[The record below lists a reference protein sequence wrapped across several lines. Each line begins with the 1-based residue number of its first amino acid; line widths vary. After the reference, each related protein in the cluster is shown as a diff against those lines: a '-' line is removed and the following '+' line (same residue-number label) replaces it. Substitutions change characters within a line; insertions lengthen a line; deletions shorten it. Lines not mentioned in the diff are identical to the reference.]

1 MEPEGQPLT
10 PGTSYGP
17 PPFNSA
23 QSPAKPAFPDCTLEP
38 SCSPRLRDGLMSAKC
53 SWGHAGDEE
62 GSEQTEGPQPAADLR
77 RSAQRTFKSSAFPSS
92 LSWDSDSE
100 KETLDE
106 EELQNFSNPHGLAAH
121 SPGSPSSG
129 LRIDCEDDQEPEK
142 LQHFHTKTDTFT
154 PVEGHNESTKTEKP
168 NTSQIGQTKSD
179 SKVWNVSEGAE
190 PCLSKVKPKEGC
202 QMEKEEEADS
212 SEGEKRPKGKE
223 TEEPERDVYTFPG
236 DSDPESPP
244 PAPWAHCTFIQRCRK
259 KRVLLRP
266 FSGLGTLKRTLPET
280 AKLAG
285 LNPQKSK
292 STETAQLDRGG
303 GVYDF
308 EEVNFGEGAVEPIK
322 FRGRGGKRAKEEED
336 SEVEPSKD
344 IFTCVECSI
353 YFKKQVHL
361 QEHMIE
367 HCQSGGRRSAKDG
380 RFPCIEC
387 GWNLPSRLAL
397 ADHRRK
403 HQESR
408 LKILEEIEKLNE
420 NGKTK
425 EIQTPDSK
433 VGKHITADSV
443 GTQNAGPVSIT
454 GKVKDPEIVKSP
466 TLSPVPVSAPDSDP
480 AVLDLDTTP
489 PNSIRTPPQARMISA
504 YRRRFVCTKC
514 NFSTRTSQALA
525 NHSKTHNR
533 KKPAPQTDSLSPG
546 SPSSSASTSLSCGHC
561 AFLTS
566 STTILR
572 EHQTLVHPG
581 QVSVTGAQDNETG
594 HRLRSNVG
602 ARFSKPSLD
611 SEHLAE
617 CGSLPDAPHNK
628 SQQGIT
634 ASEDSTTP
642 DGGAARPASQ
652 VVFRCVGNRR
662 FSRRGKPWSDLA
674 KFDAGLDDDKLPG
687 SEEEEQDQDQ
697 SSELKTV
704 LSQRE
709 ANSPVGVKLHT
720 RARSNTDDCPAQ
732 QSAALSL
739 PSKKSIKEEDKQE
752 AEKDG
757 KVFFL
762 RRSARVTAAPAGID
776 SDDDDDD
783 IDEERVRRF
792 LSEGILDEDKDEI
805 DEDTEALKSVER
817 KCPYCPD
824 RFHNG
829 IGLANHV
836 RGHLNRVGV
845 SYNVRHFIS
854 PEEVNAIEKKFSYQ
868 KKKKKVANFDP
879 DTFSVMHCE
888 FCSAGFDTRAGL
900 SSHARAHLRDFGITN
915 WDVTIS
921 PIHILRELFSS
932 RPDLV
937 IPTAPPR
944 SLGSP
949 EEEDEDEDDEE
960 EEEKVVKEEG
970 EGIIEVKL
978 EGETSERMLSA
989 AVSDALPPASPQRW
1003 KKKDRVEECEGD
1015 DKEAA
1020 EEEDEEELQLPA
1032 LDGLSSSPGK
1042 PALSGV
1048 SADSL
1053 SPGEDADTKD
1063 HNLKCEVCD
1072 AQFET
1077 RRGLS
1082 SHARSHLRQ
1091 LGITVSESSGAPI
1104 DLLYQIAKERSVDR
1118 KVGSPLLEPLTA
1130 NNSSPSAPPKDD
1142 ELEDMELDEKPIPLS
1157 ILAKAMKAA
1166 PALSSSTP
1174 AHSPGAS
1181 PAPALSGSPSSVVK
1195 KAPISSLLPVSSPLR
1210 SPEHKAGGMKS
1221 LTCNLSAPATITT
1234 AKPLWAP
1241 QENDAPLNLTLEVD
1255 PNKDIVCQL
1264 CGAWFE
1270 TRKGLSSHARAH
1282 LRHFGVEY
1290 SESKGSPIDLLNQLI
1305 DTDDFKHKASALQL
1319 DGHTEPL
1326 GLTVPL
1332 SSPKQSLLML
1342 SSSSPSLLYKVTT
1355 TGGGSTSKA
1364 TSASSSSLLGLPAK
1378 RLKSSSMQVFRLS
1391 SGELMA
1397 LPHNEPPKEI
1407 GCEFC
1412 GEYFENRKGLSSHA
1426 RSHLRQMGITEWS
1439 VNGSPIDTLR
1449 EIITRRGLPCALPLK
1464 PLKTP
1469 PPSSP
1474 GPPRSP
1480 LSTSSSPSATLLGRL
1495 PFAFARPSSPP
1506 QSAASKSSS
1515 APPTSS
1521 SGLILKLKPEPVQVE
1536 VTTPGAV
1543 GRPGGFSAECLNSS
1557 WSSSDNVF
1565 PLNLAMAHE
1574 VEPTRDIRCEFCGEY
1589 FENRKGLSSHARS
1602 HLRQMGITEWSVNGS
1617 PIDTLREVMHK
1628 RGVGG
1633 SSRSDQAVKKESSHG
1648 ANSLS
1653 WENLGGASSSDGLGV
1668 LGYQSSKFRK
1678 SPLSLLQSGSRL
1690 NKQGLGSS
1698 ATPPAGKF
1706 FRMSSLGKRPLS
1718 EEARSVETAHS
1729 SPHQL
1734 KTFSPLPHDFSFK
1747 RKPSP
1752 DKHGHQDPSCE
1763 LCGFYF
1769 ENRKALA
1776 SHARAHLRQ
1785 FGVTEW
1791 CVNGSP
1797 IETLSAW
1804 MRSRPQKVLEM
1815 HRSYMQGNR
1824 SALKKQKA
1832 SSSTS
1837 SSSSQWSSSL
1847 AVSLVRPLSHD
1858 ASQGSSRTA
1867 EGEAGSNLQASS
1879 VRAGRSSPSLSRL
1892 GGLPLQAQVARSE
1905 LNVRL
1910 PRGFE
1915 RRPLKHPS
1923 CPDGAERDSG
1933 PPKTPRTGT
1942 VPALVPKPPSY
1953 PLVKLVGKFYT
1964 LKCRFCEVEFH
1975 GPLSVQE
1982 DWIRHLQQHILKM
1995 NYNKPTAS
2003 KAAVAK
2009 PPALADAPA
2018 PALADAPAPALADA
2032 PASDLAD
2039 APAMAAAPAP
2049 APAPVPVQAPAPAS
2063 TSTSRTTS
2071 TPTCVTA
2078 PNSCSPTPTAE
2089 CTPAITATEI
2099 VQVSEEQPS
2108 LTTTPISLPTQTA

>member
-1 MEPEGQPLT
+1 MEPQGRPLT

-17 PPFNSA
+17 PAFSSA
-23 QSPAKPAFPDCTLEP
+23 QTLLSCTSQSSTSP
-38 SCSPRLRDGLMSAKC
+38 SVSDGPMSARC
-53 SWGHAGDEE
+53 SWAHAADETH
-62 GSEQTEGPQPAADLR
+62 TEGPDLDR
-77 RSAQRTFKSSAFPSS
+77 GAQRRFRSSAFPSS

-100 KETLDE
+100 KEALDE
-106 EELQNFSNPHGLAAH
+106 EELQHFSNPHGLAAH

-129 LRIDCEDDQEPEK
+129 IRLDSEEDPEK
-142 LQHFHTKTDTFT
+142 LHLQSHTD
-154 PVEGHNESTKTEKP
+154 PPLEPSTEDG
-168 NTSQIGQTKSD
+168 NTCQRGPTQVAD
-179 SKVWNVSEGAE
+179 SKVWSVSEGAE
-190 PCLSKVKPKEGC
+190 LLPSNVKPKESC
-202 QMEKEEEADS
+202 QMEGAVDHSEE
-212 SEGEKRPKGKE
+212 EKRPKGKE
-223 TEEPERDVYTFPG
+223 SRAPERDVYTFPG

-244 PAPWAHCTFIQRCRK
+244 PAPWAQCTFIQRCKK

-266 FSGLGTLKRTLPET
+266 FSGLGTTKRALPET
-280 AKLAG
+280 GKRARVS
-285 LNPQKSK
+285 PEISK
-292 STETAQLDRGG
+292 TAEMAQLSRGG

-308 EEVNFGEGAVEPIK
+308 EEVSFGEEEPIK
-322 FRGRGGKRAKEEED
+322 FRHTEEET
-336 SEVEPSKD
+336 EPDKE

-361 QEHMIE
+361 QEHMVE
-367 HCQSGGRRSAKDG
+367 HCQSAAAGRKRSGKSG
-380 RFPCIEC
+380 RFRCIEC

-397 ADHRRK
+397 ADHHKK

-420 NGKTK
+420 NKNPSQKLDCTG
-425 EIQTPDSK
+425 PDRDASP
-433 VGKHITADSV
+433 GS
-443 GTQNAGPVSIT
+443 NP
-454 GKVKDPEIVKSP
+454 GKVSEPEIVTSP
-466 TLSPVPVSAPDSDP
+466 PLSPAPVSTPEAES
-480 AVLDLDTTP
+480 DTTP
-489 PNSIRTPPQARMISA
+489 PSSGRPPAQARAGST
-504 YRRRFVCTKC
+504 YRRRFVCNKC
-514 NFSTRTSQALA
+514 NFSARTPQALA
-525 NHSKTHNR
+525 NHSQTHN
-533 KKPAPQTDSLSPG
+533 KKKTSLQVDFPPRG
-546 SPSSSASTSLSCGHC
+546 SPSRSPSTSLSCGHC

-566 STTILR
+566 SQTVLR
-572 EHQTLVHPG
+572 EHQKLVHPAE
-581 QVSVTGAQDNETG
+581 VSVCGAQVDEPG
-594 HRLRSNVG
+594 PHSRSNVG
-602 ARFSKPSLD
+602 TPISKPILD
-611 SEHLAE
+611 PDDLSES
-617 CGSLPDAPHNK
+617 GSLPDAAPGQ
-628 SQQGIT
+628 SQQQVT
-634 ASEDSTTP
+634 ASGESTTP
-642 DGGAARPASQ
+642 DHTAAQPADQ
-652 VVFRCVGNRR
+652 RAFNRR
-662 FSRRGKPWSDLA
+662 FSRRGKTWMEPDR
-674 KFDAGLDDDKLPG
+674 FHPRLDDDKLPG
-687 SEEEEQDQDQ
+687 SEEEEEEQDEDP
-697 SSELKTV
+697 STELAAE
-704 LSQRE
+704 LSKE
-709 ANSPVGVKLHT
+709 DTNSPGGVRPHT
-720 RARSNTDDCPAQ
+720 RARSNTDESSAQ
-732 QSAALSL
+732 TATLSL
-739 PSKKSIKEEDKQE
+739 PSKKKDEHKREVQ
-752 AEKDG
+752 KDG

-762 RRSARVTAAPAGID
+762 RRRTRVTAASAESD
-776 SDDDDDD
+776 SEEDDVDKERVRRVLSQGALDDDKDD
-783 IDEERVRRF
+783 IDE
-792 LSEGILDEDKDEI
+792 DA
-805 DEDTEALKSVER
+805 EALKSVER

-868 KKKKKVANFDP
+868 KKKKKGESEEVQFSCVDQECLLDQSQPIVAASADMLPRVTDFANFDP

-944 SLGSP
+944 SSGSP
-949 EEEDEDEDDEE
+949 LEDEEEEDDEEDNEDEDDDED
-960 EEEKVVKEEG
+960 EG
-970 EGIIEVKL
+970 EGMIEVKL
-978 EGETSERMLSA
+978 EGETSERTLCA
-989 AVSDALPPASPQRW
+989 DVSDALPSASPPRW
-1003 KKKDRVEECEGD
+1003 RE
-1015 DKEAA
+1015 
-1020 EEEDEEELQLPA
+1020 EEEDGGDEGDEEEAAGEEDEDELQLHP
-1032 LDGLSSSPGK
+1032 LDDLSSSPGGK
-1042 PALSGV
+1042 TGLCSEDTDG
-1048 SADSL
+1048 L
-1053 SPGEDADTKD
+1053 SPRDEADAKV
-1063 HNLKCEVCD
+1063 HSLKCEVCG

-1091 LGITVSESSGAPI
+1091 LGIRVSESSGAPI
-1104 DLLYQIAKERSVDR
+1104 DLLYQIAKERSID
-1118 KVGSPLLEPLTA
+1118 GQISSSLLEPLLA
-1130 NNSSPSAPPKDD
+1130 KNSSLAAPQMDE
-1142 ELEDMELDEKPIPLS
+1142 ELEDMDLDEKPITFS
-1157 ILAKAMKAA
+1157 ILAKAAKAV
-1166 PALSSSTP
+1166 PPSSSSTP
-1174 AHSPGAS
+1174 SPGAS
-1181 PAPALSGSPSSVVK
+1181 PAPPHPASPSSVVR

-1210 SPEHKAGGMKS
+1210 SSEHRPGGMKS
-1221 LTCNLSAPATITT
+1221 LTSNLAAPAAMATT
-1234 AKPLWAP
+1234 KPLWAP
-1241 QENDAPLNLTLEVD
+1241 QDSDAPLNLALDVD

-1305 DTDDFKHKASALQL
+1305 DTDDFKHKASSLQL
-1319 DGHTEPL
+1319 DGHTEPRGL
-1326 GLTVPL
+1326 GTNTP
-1332 SSPKQSLLML
+1332 SPKQSLLSL
-1342 SSSSPSLLYKVTT
+1342 SSSSTPSLLYKVTT
-1355 TGGGSTSKA
+1355 SGGGSTSKA
-1364 TSASSSSLLGLPAK
+1364 TSSSGTSLLGPPAK

-1449 EIITRRGLPCALPLK
+1449 DIITRRGLPCALPLK

-1474 GPPRSP
+1474 GPPHSP
-1480 LSTSSSPSATLLGRL
+1480 LSTSSSPPAPLLNRL

-1506 QSAASKSSS
+1506 QPASSKSSS
-1515 APPTSS
+1515 AASG
-1521 SGLILKLKPEPVQVE
+1521 SGLILKLKPEPVQLE
-1536 VTTPGAV
+1536 VTTQGAL
-1543 GRPGGFSAECLNSS
+1543 GRSGGFSGEALNCS

-1617 PIDTLREVMHK
+1617 PIDTLREVMRK
-1628 RGVGG
+1628 RGLGP
-1633 SSRSDQAVKKESSHG
+1633 SSLSDRGVKKES
-1648 ANSLS
+1648 NQ
-1653 WENLGGASSSDGLGV
+1653 GASSPPWESTTGAGTSERLRV
-1668 LGYQSSKFRK
+1668 SGYQASKFRK
-1678 SPLSLLQSGSRL
+1678 SPLSLLQSGTRL
-1690 NKQGLGSS
+1690 HKQGLGSGGPSS
-1698 ATPPAGKF
+1698 APPARKI
-1706 FRMSSLGKRPLS
+1706 FRMSPLGKRPLL
-1718 EEARSVETAHS
+1718 EEAHSVETSHS
-1729 SPHQL
+1729 SPHRL
-1734 KTFSPLPHDFSFK
+1734 KNFSPLPHDFSFK
-1747 RKPSP
+1747 RKASP
-1752 DKHGHQDPSCE
+1752 DKPGHQDPSCE

-1824 SALKKQKA
+1824 STLKKKGSSPLTASADSDHILPVSSQKT
-1832 SSSTS
+1832 SSSS

-1847 AVSLVRPLSHD
+1847 AVSLVRPLSREVGH
-1858 ASQGSSRTA
+1858 GSSKAA
-1867 EGEAGSNLQASS
+1867 ESEAGSNRQAS
-1879 VRAGRSSPSLSRL
+1879 AMGPGRSSPSLSRL
-1892 GGLPLQAQVARSE
+1892 AGGLPLQAQVARSE

-1923 CPDGAERDSG
+1923 CPDGTERD
-1933 PPKTPRTGT
+1933 PPKPPRTGT
-1942 VPALVPKPPSY
+1942 VPSLVPKPPSY

-1995 NYNKPTAS
+1995 NYNKPAAPKGAS
-2003 KAAVAK
+2003 SE
-2009 PPALADAPA
+2009 PPASADE
-2018 PALADAPAPALADA
+2018 
-2032 PASDLAD
+2032 
-2039 APAMAAAPAP
+2039 
-2049 APAPVPVQAPAPAS
+2049 PAPVQASAPAS
-2063 TSTSRTTS
+2063 TSTSSTTSSTASTTPALTS
-2071 TPTCVTA
+2071 TPTR
-2078 PNSCSPTPTAE
+2078 SPTPPAE
-2089 CTPAITATEI
+2089 CAPAVTATEI
-2099 VQVSEEQPS
+2099 AKVSEELPPPAP
-2108 LTTTPISLPTQTA
+2108 LPLPTQTA

>member
-1 MEPEGQPLT
+1 MEPEGRPLT

-17 PPFNSA
+17 PAFSSA
-23 QSPAKPAFPDCTLEP
+23 QTFLSCTSQSSSSP
-38 SCSPRLRDGLMSAKC
+38 SVSDGLMSARC
-53 SWGHAGDEE
+53 SWGHGADEAHAE
-62 GSEQTEGPQPAADLR
+62 GSDPGGSAHR
-77 RSAQRTFKSSAFPSS
+77 RFRSSAFPSS

-100 KETLDE
+100 KETLDD
-106 EELQNFSNPHGLAAH
+106 EELQHFSNPHGLAAH

-129 LRIDCEDDQEPEK
+129 LRLDSEDDQDPEK
-142 LQHFHTKTDTFT
+142 LHLQSHTDP
-154 PVEGHNESTKTEKP
+154 PVEGHDDESTETEEP
-168 NTSQIGQTKSD
+168 NTSQRGPAQVAD
-179 SKVWNVSEGAE
+179 GKVWSVSEGAE
-190 PCLSKVKPKEGC
+190 LLPSNVKPKERC
-202 QMEKEEEADS
+202 QMEGAADHGEAD
-212 SEGEKRPKGKE
+212 KRPKGKE
-223 TEEPERDVYTFPG
+223 SKEPERDVYTFPG

-244 PAPWAHCTFIQRCRK
+244 PAPWAHCTFIQRCKK

-266 FSGLGTLKRTLPET
+266 FSGLGNMKRTLPET
-280 AKLAG
+280 GKRARARA
-285 LNPQKSK
+285 NPPIPKAA
-292 STETAQLDRGG
+292 ER

-308 EEVNFGEGAVEPIK
+308 EEVSFGEEEPIK
-322 FRGRGGKRAKEEED
+322 FRDAEEET
-336 SEVEPSKD
+336 EAEPEKE

-361 QEHMIE
+361 QEHMVE
-367 HCQSGGRRSAKDG
+367 HCQRAAAGGRRSGKGG
-380 RFPCIEC
+380 RFRCVEC
-387 GWNLPSRLAL
+387 GWNLPSRQAL
-397 ADHRRK
+397 ADHHKK

-408 LKILEEIEKLNE
+408 LKILEEIEKLDETRKPSQKLDCMGPDHDASPGSNP
-420 NGKTK
+420 GKVSEPQIVTS
-425 EIQTPDSK
+425 PPLFP
-433 VGKHITADSV
+433 A
-443 GTQNAGPVSIT
+443 PVST
-454 GKVKDPEIVKSP
+454 AGAE
-466 TLSPVPVSAPDSDP
+466 SDT
-480 AVLDLDTTP
+480 AP
-489 PNSIRTPPQARMISA
+489 PNSVRPTAQARAGSA
-504 YRRRFVCTKC
+504 FRRRFVCTKC
-514 NFSTRTSQALA
+514 NFSTRTPQALA

-533 KKPAPQTDSLSPG
+533 KKTSLQVDFPPPA
-546 SPSSSASTSLSCGHC
+546 SPSCSPSTSLSCGHC

-566 STTILR
+566 SQTVLR
-572 EHQTLVHPG
+572 EHQNLVHPEE
-581 QVSVTGAQDNETG
+581 VSGAQADDRG
-594 HRLRSNVG
+594 PHSRSSVG
-602 ARFSKPSLD
+602 TVLD
-611 SEHLAE
+611 PDDLSES
-617 CGSLPDAPHNK
+617 GSLPDAAAGQ
-628 SQQGIT
+628 SQQQAT
-634 ASEDSTTP
+634 ASGDSTTP
-642 DGGAARPASQ
+642 DRAAARPAAQ
-652 VVFRCVGNRR
+652 EALNRR
-662 FSRRGKPWSDLA
+662 FSRRGKTWMDLD
-674 KFDAGLDDDKLPG
+674 KIPTILDDDKLPG
-687 SEEEEQDQDQ
+687 SDDDDEKEEEEQDEDPSVEFDAELSKQD
-697 SSELKTV
+697 
-704 LSQRE
+704 
-709 ANSPVGVKLHT
+709 ANSPGGVKPHT
-720 RARSNTDDCPAQ
+720 RARSNADECSAQ
-732 QSAALSL
+732 QTATLSL
-739 PSKKSIKEEDKQE
+739 PSKKSVKDERKRELQ
-752 AEKDG
+752 KDG

-762 RRSARVTAAPAGID
+762 RRRTRVTAASAETD
-776 SDDDDDD
+776 SEDEDDV
-783 IDEERVRRF
+783 DEERVRRI
-792 LSEGILDEDKDEI
+792 LSRGALDDDKDEI
-805 DEDTEALKSVER
+805 DEDAEALKSVER

-944 SLGSP
+944 SSGSP
-949 EEEDEDEDDEE
+949 LEEEDEEEEEEEDDEDEDDE
-960 EEEKVVKEEG
+960 G
-970 EGIIEVKL
+970 EGMIEVKL
-978 EGETSERMLSA
+978 EGETSERTLSA
-989 AVSDALPPASPQRW
+989 DVSDALPAASPRRW
-1003 KKKDRVEECEGD
+1003 RK
-1015 DKEAA
+1015 
-1020 EEEDEEELQLPA
+1020 EEDEEEDGGDQGDEEEAADEEDEDELRLQPLDDLSSGPGGETGLCGA
-1032 LDGLSSSPGK
+1032 DTDGLSPR
-1042 PALSGV
+1042 
-1048 SADSL
+1048 
-1053 SPGEDADTKD
+1053 EDADAKV
-1063 HNLKCEVCD
+1063 HSLKCEVCG

-1091 LGITVSESSGAPI
+1091 LGIRVSESSGAPI
-1104 DLLYQIAKERSVDR
+1104 DLLYQIAKERNIDGQIS
-1118 KVGSPLLEPLTA
+1118 SSLLEPLSA
-1130 NNSSPSAPPKDD
+1130 KSSPPAAPQKDED
-1142 ELEDMELDEKPIPLS
+1142 LEDMDLDEKPIPFS
-1157 ILAKAMKAA
+1157 ILAKAAKAV
-1166 PALSSSTP
+1166 PPSSSSTP
-1174 AHSPGAS
+1174 TTSPGAS
-1181 PAPALSGSPSSVVK
+1181 PAPPHPASPSSVVR

-1210 SPEHKAGGMKS
+1210 SSEHRAGGMKS
-1221 LTCNLSAPATITT
+1221 STSNLTAPAAMATT
-1234 AKPLWAP
+1234 KPLWAP
-1241 QENDAPLNLTLEVD
+1241 QDSDAPLNLALDVD

-1290 SESKGSPIDLLNQLI
+1290 SESKGSPINLLNQLI
-1305 DTDDFKHKASALQL
+1305 DTDDFKHKASSLQL
-1319 DGHTEPL
+1319 DGHAEPRGL
-1326 GLTVPL
+1326 GTNA
-1332 SSPKQSLLML
+1332 SSPKQSLLSL
-1342 SSSSPSLLYKVTT
+1342 SSSSTSSLLYKVTT
-1355 TGGGSTSKA
+1355 SGGGSTSKA
-1364 TSASSSSLLGLPAK
+1364 TSSSGSSLLGPPAK

-1449 EIITRRGLPCALPLK
+1449 DIITRRGLPCALPLK

-1480 LSTSSSPSATLLGRL
+1480 LSASSSPPATLLNRL

-1506 QSAASKSSS
+1506 QLAASKSSS
-1515 APPTSS
+1515 APSG
-1521 SGLILKLKPEPVQVE
+1521 SGLILKLKPEPVQLE
-1536 VTTPGAV
+1536 VTAQGPM
-1543 GRPGGFSAECLNSS
+1543 GRSGGFSGEALCS
-1557 WSSSDNVF
+1557 WSSSDNAF

-1628 RGVGG
+1628 RGLGP
-1633 SSRSDQAVKKESSHG
+1633 SPHSDRGVKKESG
-1648 ANSLS
+1648 Q
-1653 WENLGGASSSDGLGV
+1653 GASGPQWESTTGPGTSEGLRV
-1668 LGYQSSKFRK
+1668 SGYQASKFRK
-1678 SPLSLLQSGSRL
+1678 SPLSLLQSGTRL
-1690 NKQGLGSS
+1690 HKQGLGSGG
-1698 ATPPAGKF
+1698 PPAAPPTGKI
-1706 FRMSSLGKRPLS
+1706 FRMSPLGKRPVS
-1718 EEARSVETAHS
+1718 EEAQSVETSHS
-1729 SPHQL
+1729 SPHRL
-1734 KTFSPLPHDFSFK
+1734 KNFSPLPHDFSFK
-1747 RKPSP
+1747 RKASP

-1824 SALKKQKA
+1824 STLKKKGSSPLTADTDHILPVSSQKT
-1832 SSSTS
+1832 SSSS

-1847 AVSLVRPLSHD
+1847 AVSLVRPLARDVGH
-1858 ASQGSSRTA
+1858 GSSKAA
-1867 EGEAGSNLQASS
+1867 EIEAGSTRHTSA
-1879 VRAGRSSPSLSRL
+1879 VAPGRGSPSLSRL
-1892 GGLPLQAQVARSE
+1892 AGGLPLQAQVARSE

-1923 CPDGAERDSG
+1923 CPDGTERDT
-1933 PPKTPRTGT
+1933 PKPPRTGT
-1942 VPALVPKPPSY
+1942 VPSLVPKPPSY

-1995 NYNKPTAS
+1995 NYNKPAAP
-2003 KAAVAK
+2003 KAASSE
-2009 PPALADAPA
+2009 PPA
-2018 PALADAPAPALADA
+2018 PADE
-2032 PASDLAD
+2032 
-2039 APAMAAAPAP
+2039 
-2049 APAPVPVQAPAPAS
+2049 PAPVQASAPAS
-2063 TSTSRTTS
+2063 TSTSSTTSSTASTTPALAS
-2071 TPTCVTA
+2071 TPTR
-2078 PNSCSPTPTAE
+2078 SPTPPAE
-2089 CTPAITATEI
+2089 CAPAVTATEKAK
-2099 VQVSEEQPS
+2099 VSAEQSP
-2108 LTTTPISLPTQTA
+2108 PAPLPLSTQTA

>member
-1 MEPEGQPLT
+1 MEPEGRPLT

-17 PPFNSA
+17 PPFSA
-23 QSPAKPAFPDCTLEP
+23 AQNPVTPTFLNCTLQS
-38 SCSPRLRDGLMSAKC
+38 SCSPNVRDSPMSAKC
-53 SWGHAGDEE
+53 SWGHAGDE
-62 GSEQTEGPQPAADLR
+62 GPKQTEGTQPSAEPG
-77 RSAQRTFKSSAFPSS
+77 RSAQRRFRSSAFPSS

-106 EELQNFSNPHGLAAH
+106 EELQHFSNPHGLAAH

-129 LRIDCEDDQEPEK
+129 LRLDSEDDQEPEK
-142 LQHFHTKTDTFT
+142 LQPLHSKTDSPN
-154 PVEGHNESTKTEKP
+154 PVEGHNDNNESTKTEEP
-168 NTSQIGQTKSD
+168 NSSQLGPTELAD

-190 PCLSKVKPKEGC
+190 LFLAKVKPKEGC
-202 QMEKEEEADS
+202 QMEEEADS

-223 TEEPERDVYTFPG
+223 TKEPERDVYSFPG

-280 AKLAG
+280 GKRVRVS
-285 LNPQKSK
+285 PQKSK
-292 STETAQLDRGG
+292 PAEPAQPNRGG

-308 EEVNFGEGAVEPIK
+308 EEEVDFGEGGVEEPIK
-322 FRGRGGKRAKEEED
+322 FRDRGGKRDKEEEN
-336 SEVEPSKD
+336 EVEPGKE

-361 QEHMIE
+361 QEHIVE
-367 HCQSGGRRSAKDG
+367 HCQSGAGGGRRLGKGG
-380 RFPCIEC
+380 RFRCMEC
-387 GWNLPSRLAL
+387 GWNLPNRLML
-397 ADHRRK
+397 ADHQRK

-408 LKILEEIEKLNE
+408 RKILEEIEKLNE
-420 NGKTK
+420 NGKAK
-425 EIQTPDSK
+425 EIQKLDSK
-433 VGKHITADSV
+433 VVKHISPDPAIMQDAS
-443 GTQNAGPVSIT
+443 AALIP
-454 GKVKDPEIVKSP
+454 GKESDPEIVSP
-466 TLSPVPVSAPDSDP
+466 PLSPAPISTPDADP
-480 AVLDLDTTP
+480 AVLDSNETP
-489 PNSIRTPPQARMISA
+489 PNSVRAPAQARAVST

-514 NFSTRTSQALA
+514 NFSTRTPQALA
-525 NHSKTHNR
+525 NHSKIHNR
-533 KKPAPQTDSLSPG
+533 KKPALRSDSPSPG
-546 SPSSSASTSLSCGHC
+546 SPSCSLACGHC

-566 STTILR
+566 SQTVMR
-572 EHQTLVHPG
+572 EHQKLVHPG
-581 QVSVTGAQDNETG
+581 QVCISGAQADETG
-594 HRLRSNVG
+594 QHSRSNVG
-602 ARFSKPSLD
+602 ARISKSTLD
-611 SEHLAE
+611 SDHLS
-617 CGSLPDAPHNK
+617 GSGSGSPPDATQGK
-628 SQQGIT
+628 SQQGVT
-634 ASEDSTTP
+634 ASEDSTIP
-642 DGGAARPASQ
+642 DGPATRPKSQ
-652 VVFRCVGNRR
+652 VVFKCGGNRR
-662 FSRRGKPWSDLA
+662 FSRRGKTWTDLA
-674 KFDAGLDDDKLPG
+674 KFHPRGDDDKLPG
-687 SEEEEQDQDQ
+687 SEEEEQDEDQ
-697 SSELKTV
+697 STELDTECSEQEG
-704 LSQRE
+704 S
-709 ANSPVGVKLHT
+709 SPAGVKPHT
-720 RARSNTDDCPAQ
+720 RARSNTDDCSAQ
-732 QSAALSL
+732 QSATLSL
-739 PSKKSIKEEDKQE
+739 PPKKSVKDEDKLE
-752 AEKDG
+752 VEKDG

-762 RRSARVTAAPAGID
+762 RRSNRVTAAPAEID

-783 IDEERVRRF
+783 IDEERVRHF
-792 LSEGILDEDKDEI
+792 LSEGILDEDNDEI

-921 PIHILRELFSS
+921 PIHILRELFNS

-944 SLGSP
+944 SPGSSQ
-949 EEEDEDEDDEE
+949 EEGEE
-960 EEEKVVKEEG
+960 EEEKETEEEG

-978 EGETSERMLSA
+978 EGETSERTLSA
-989 AVSDALPPASPQRW
+989 ATSDTQPPASPQRC
-1003 KKKDRVEECEGD
+1003 KKEDGVEECEGEEE
-1015 DKEAA
+1015 EAA

-1042 PALSGV
+1042 TGLCSV
-1048 SADSL
+1048 DTDSP
-1053 SPGEDADTKD
+1053 SPGEDADSKD
-1063 HNLKCEVCD
+1063 YSLKCEVCG

-1077 RRGLS
+1077 KRGLS
-1082 SHARSHLRQ
+1082 IHARSHLRQ
-1091 LGITVSESSGAPI
+1091 LGIRASESSGTSI
-1104 DLLYQIAKERSVDR
+1104 DLLHQIAKERNIDGQKR
-1118 KVGSPLLEPLTA
+1118 SPSLEPLSA
-1130 NNSSPSAPPKDD
+1130 KNSSPSALRKDED
-1142 ELEDMELDEKPIPLS
+1142 LEDMDLDEKPIPLS
-1157 ILAKAMKAA
+1157 ILAKAAKAV
-1166 PALSSSTP
+1166 PPSSSSTP
-1174 AHSPGAS
+1174 TPSPGAS
-1181 PAPALSGSPSSVVK
+1181 PAPPHSVSPPSVVR

-1221 LTCNLSAPATITT
+1221 LTSNLSAPATITT
-1234 AKPLWAP
+1234 SKPLWAP

-1319 DGHTEPL
+1319 NSHTEPR
-1326 GLTVPL
+1326 GLTTTL
-1332 SSPKQSLLML
+1332 SSPKQSSLLSL
-1342 SSSSPSLLYKVTT
+1342 SSSSSSSLLYKVTT
-1355 TGGGSTSKA
+1355 AGGGSTSKA
-1364 TSASSSSLLGLPAK
+1364 TSSSASSLLGPPAK
-1378 RLKSSSMQVFRLS
+1378 RLKSASMRVFRLS

-1397 LPHNEPPKEI
+1397 LPHSEPPKEI

-1480 LSTSSSPSATLLGRL
+1480 LSTSSSPSATLLSRL

-1506 QSAASKSSS
+1506 QPAASKSSS

-1521 SGLILKLKPEPVQVE
+1521 SGLILKLKPEPVQLE
-1536 VTTPGAV
+1536 VTAPASV
-1543 GRPGGFSAECLNSS
+1543 GRSAGLSSETLNWNSS
-1557 WSSSDNVF
+1557 DSVL
-1565 PLNLAMAHE
+1565 PLNLAMTHE

-1628 RGVGG
+1628 RGIGG
-1633 SSRSDQAVKKESSHG
+1633 SSHSDQGVKKESSQ
-1648 ANSLS
+1648 
-1653 WENLGGASSSDGLGV
+1653 GASSPPWENTGGTGGSEGLGV
-1668 LGYQSSKFRK
+1668 SGYQSSKFRK

-1690 NKQGLGSS
+1690 HKQGLGSVGTS

-1706 FRMSSLGKRPLS
+1706 FRVSALGKRPLS
-1718 EEARSVETAHS
+1718 EEAQSVETGHS
-1729 SPHQL
+1729 PSHQL
-1734 KTFSPLPHDFSFK
+1734 KTFSPQPHDFSFK

-1752 DKHGHQDPSCE
+1752 DKPGHQDPSCE

-1815 HRSYMQGNR
+1815 HRSYMQGSR
-1824 SALKKQKA
+1824 STLKKKSSSPLTALTDSDHILPISSQKA
-1832 SSSTS
+1832 SSSSS

-1847 AVSLVRPLSHD
+1847 AVSLVRPPSREV
-1858 ASQGSSRTA
+1858 SQGSSKTS
-1867 EGEAGSNLQASS
+1867 EGEAGTDLQAAPS
-1879 VRAGRSSPSLSRL
+1879 RPGRSSPSLSRL
-1892 GGLPLQAQVARSE
+1892 ADGLPLQAQVARSE

-1933 PPKTPRTGT
+1933 PPKPPRTGT

-1995 NYNKPTAS
+1995 NYSKPAAT
-2003 KAAVAK
+2003 KAAS
-2009 PPALADAPA
+2009 AD
-2018 PALADAPAPALADA
+2018 D
-2032 PASDLAD
+2032 
-2039 APAMAAAPAP
+2039 
-2049 APAPVPVQAPAPAS
+2049 PAPVQTSAPAS
-2063 TSTSRTTS
+2063 TSTSSTTSTTPALTS
-2071 TPTCVTA
+2071 TPT
-2078 PNSCSPTPTAE
+2078 PPAE
-2089 CTPAITATEI
+2089 CAPPVTATEI
-2099 VQVSEEQPS
+2099 IKVSEEQAAPS
-2108 LTTTPISLPTQTA
+2108 PASVALPTQTV

>member
-1 MEPEGQPLT
+1 MEPDGQPLT

-17 PPFNSA
+17 PPFSSA
-23 QSPAKPAFPDCTLEP
+23 QNPVSPTLLNRTLESP
-38 SCSPRLRDGLMSAKC
+38 CSPNLGDGLMSAKC
-53 SWGHAGDEE
+53 AWDLAGEE
-62 GSEQTEGPQPAADLR
+62 GPEQSEGPQHSTEPG
-77 RSAQRTFKSSAFPSS
+77 RSAQRRFKSSAFPSS

-106 EELQNFSNPHGLAAH
+106 EELLNFSNPHGLAAH
-121 SPGSPSSG
+121 SPGTPSSG
-129 LRIDCEDDQEPEK
+129 LRLDSEDDQEPGK
-142 LQHFHTKTDTFT
+142 LHFHSEIDTSA
-154 PVEGHNESTKTEKP
+154 PAEGHSDNNESTKTEEP
-168 NTSQIGQTKSD
+168 NPSQLGQTELAD
-179 SKVWNVSEGAE
+179 GEVWNVSEGAK
-190 PCLSKVKPKEGC
+190 PSLSKVKPKEGC
-202 QMEKEEEADS
+202 QVEEEAN
-212 SEGEKRPKGKE
+212 SEGEIRPKEKE
-223 TEEPERDVYTFPG
+223 TKEPERDVYTFPG

-266 FSGLGTLKRTLPET
+266 FSGLGTSKRTLPET
-280 AKLAG
+280 GKLAS
-285 LNPQKSK
+285 LNPQRPKSAEDAK
-292 STETAQLDRGG
+292 LNRGV
-303 GVYDF
+303 GVYDY
-308 EEVNFGEGAVEPIK
+308 EEVGFGDAAVETIK
-322 FRGRGGKRAKEEED
+322 VGDKAGKRDQEGEERGMEPGKE
-336 SEVEPSKD
+336 

-361 QEHMIE
+361 QEHMTE
-367 HCQSGGRRSAKDG
+367 HSQSGAGGGRRSGKG
-380 RFPCIEC
+380 SRFRCVEC
-387 GWNLPSRLAL
+387 GWNLPNRLTL
-397 ADHRRK
+397 ADHHRR

-408 LKILEEIEKLNE
+408 LKILEEIEKLHENE
-420 NGKTK
+420 KPK
-425 EIQTPDSK
+425 ESQIAVKHAHVDPD
-433 VGKHITADSV
+433 V
-443 GTQNAGPVSIT
+443 TQYTGPVSNP
-454 GKVKDPEIVKSP
+454 GKMLDLEIVKSP
-466 TLSPVPVSAPDSDP
+466 PLSPSSVSTPDTDS
-480 AVLDLDTTP
+480 AVLGLDTTL
-489 PNSIRTPPQARMISA
+489 PNSVRTPCQPRTVSA

-533 KKPAPQTDSLSPG
+533 KKPTLQPASPCPG
-546 SPSSSASTSLSCGHC
+546 SPSSLASTSLACGHC

-566 STTILR
+566 SQTILR
-572 EHQTLVHPG
+572 EHQSLVHPG
-581 QVSVTGAQDNETG
+581 QVSINEEQDDETSQSSK
-594 HRLRSNVG
+594 SNVD
-602 ARFSKPSLD
+602 AQISKMPPY
-611 SEHLAE
+611 SEHQSE
-617 CGSLPDAPHNK
+617 SLPDAT
-628 SQQGIT
+628 QGKTHQGST
-634 ASEDSTTP
+634 ASEDSTTQESASP
-642 DGGAARPASQ
+642 QPTSQ
-652 VVFRCVGNRR
+652 VVFKCAGNKR
-662 FSRRGKPWSDLA
+662 FNTRGKTWTDLT
-674 KFDAGLDDDKLPG
+674 KFSEGVEDDRLSG
-687 SEEEEQDQDQ
+687 SPEEEQDHDQ
-697 SSELKTV
+697 SRELNFE
-704 LSQRE
+704 LSPQE
-709 ANSPVGVKLHT
+709 ANSPVRGKPQIRVQHNTDEPSRRQNATLSPPVKKGVK
-720 RARSNTDDCPAQ
+720 D
-732 QSAALSL
+732 
-739 PSKKSIKEEDKQE
+739 KDKQE
-752 AEKDG
+752 EREER

-762 RRSARVTAAPAGID
+762 RRSSRVSAAPAQTD
-776 SDDDDDD
+776 SDDDDDDDD
-783 IDEERVRRF
+783 IDEERVRCF
-792 LSEGILDEDKDEI
+792 LSEGILDEDKDES
-805 DEDTEALKSVER
+805 DEDAEALKSVER

-944 SLGSP
+944 SSSSSP
-949 EEEDEDEDDEE
+949 EEDEDDEDDEERDSE
-960 EEEKVVKEEG
+960 EE
-970 EGIIEVKL
+970 GILEVKL
-978 EGETSERMLSA
+978 EEETSEENPCA
-989 AVSDALPPASPQRW
+989 SDELASGSRQGW
-1003 KKKDRVEECEGD
+1003 KKKKEGVEDCEGD
-1015 DKEAA
+1015 GREAA
-1020 EEEDEEELQLPA
+1020 EEEDEDDLQLSAP
-1032 LDGLSSSPGK
+1032 DGLNSSGNT
-1042 PALSGV
+1042 
-1048 SADSL
+1048 DSL
-1053 SPGEDADTKD
+1053 SPGEDADTKV

-1072 AQFET
+1072 SQFES

-1104 DLLYQIAKERSVDR
+1104 DLLYQIAKERNIDGKIS
-1118 KVGSPLLEPLTA
+1118 SSLLEPLTA
-1130 NNSSPSAPPKDD
+1130 RSPPPSAPLKD
-1142 ELEDMELDEKPIPLS
+1142 EEVEDMDQKPIPLS
-1157 ILAKAMKAA
+1157 ILAKAV
-1166 PALSSSTP
+1166 PPPSSSPTP
-1174 AHSPGAS
+1174 TPSPGAS
-1181 PAPALSGSPSSVVK
+1181 PTPALSGSPSSVVK

-1221 LTCNLSAPATITT
+1221 LTSSLSATSTITT

-1305 DTDDFKHKASALQL
+1305 DTDDFKHKASTLQL
-1319 DGHTEPL
+1319 DSHPEPR
-1326 GLTVPL
+1326 GLAATL
-1332 SSPKQSLLML
+1332 SSPKQSLLTL
-1342 SSSSPSLLYKVTT
+1342 SSSSSSSSSLMYKVTT
-1355 TGGGSTSKA
+1355 AGGGSASKA
-1364 TSASSSSLLGLPAK
+1364 TSSSASSLPGPPAK
-1378 RLKSSSMQVFRLS
+1378 RLKASSMQVFRLS

-1397 LPHNEPPKEI
+1397 LPHSEPLKEI
-1407 GCEFC
+1407 GCEYC

-1495 PFAFARPSSPP
+1495 PFAFTRPSSPP
-1506 QSAASKSSS
+1506 QSAASKSST

-1521 SGLILKLKPEPVQVE
+1521 SGLTLKPKPEPVQLE
-1536 VTTPGAV
+1536 VTAPAAV
-1543 GRPGGFSAECLNSS
+1543 GRSGGFSAESLNSG

-1628 RGVGG
+1628 RGIGG
-1633 SSRSDQAVKKESSHG
+1633 SSHSDQGVKKESSQG
-1648 ANSLS
+1648 ANSPS
-1653 WENLGGASSSDGLGV
+1653 WENASSASSSEGLGV
-1668 LGYQSSKFRK
+1668 SGYQSSKFRK
-1678 SPLSLLQSGSRL
+1678 SPLSLLQSGSRYH
-1690 NKQGLGSS
+1690 KQGLGSVGSS
-1698 ATPPAGKF
+1698 ASTPAGRF
-1706 FRMSSLGKRPLS
+1706 FRMSPLGKRPLS
-1718 EEARSVETAHS
+1718 EEAPSVEAAHA
-1729 SPHQL
+1729 SPHRL
-1734 KTFSPLPHDFSFK
+1734 KTFSPLPQDFSFK

-1824 SALKKQKA
+1824 SAFKKKA
-1832 SSSTS
+1832 HSSA

-1847 AVSLVRPLSHD
+1847 AVSLVRPLSHEV
-1858 ASQGSSRTA
+1858 SQSSSKTA
-1867 EGEAGSNLQASS
+1867 EDEAGTSLQAAPI
-1879 VRAGRSSPSLSRL
+1879 RPGRRSPSLSRL
-1892 GGLPLQAQVARSE
+1892 GGGLPLQAQVARSE

-1923 CPDGAERDSG
+1923 FPEGTERDSG
-1933 PPKTPRTGT
+1933 TPKPPRTGT

-1995 NYNKPTAS
+1995 NYNKPATP
-2003 KAAVAK
+2003 KAATTDPRA
-2009 PPALADAPA
+2009 PADDPAL
-2018 PALADAPAPALADA
+2018 
-2032 PASDLAD
+2032 
-2039 APAMAAAPAP
+2039 
-2049 APAPVPVQAPAPAS
+2049 VQVSAPAS

-2071 TPTCVTA
+2071 TPTRSTA
-2078 PNSCSPTPTAE
+2078 PNSRSPTPLTE
-2089 CTPAITATEI
+2089 CAPAVTATEI
-2099 VQVSEEQPS
+2099 VEVSEEQPA
-2108 LTTTPISLPTQTA
+2108 LIPTPIPLPTQTV

>member
-1 MEPEGQPLT
+1 MEPEGRPLT

-23 QSPAKPAFPDCTLEP
+23 QNPVTSTFLNCTLQS
-38 SCSPRLRDGLMSAKC
+38 SCSSNVRDGLMSAKC
-53 SWGHAGDEE
+53 SWGHPGDE
-62 GSEQTEGPQPAADLR
+62 GSKQTEGTQSPSADPG
-77 RSAQRTFKSSAFPSS
+77 RSAQRRFRSSAFPSS

-106 EELQNFSNPHGLAAH
+106 EELQHFSNPHGLAAH

-129 LRIDCEDDQEPEK
+129 LRLDSEDDQEPEK
-142 LQHFHTKTDTFT
+142 LQHFRCKTDSPT
-154 PVEGHNESTKTEKP
+154 PVEGRNDDNESTKTEEP
-168 NTSQIGQTKSD
+168 NTSRLGPTELAD
-179 SKVWNVSEGAE
+179 SEVWNVSEATE
-190 PCLSKVKPKEGC
+190 LFLSKVKPKDGC
-202 QMEKEEEADS
+202 QMEEEADNI
-212 SEGEKRPKGKE
+212 EGERMPKRKE
-223 TEEPERDVYTFPG
+223 TKEPERDVYTFPG

-266 FSGLGTLKRTLPET
+266 FSGLGTLKRSLPET
-280 AKLAG
+280 GKVAKVEA
-285 LNPQKSK
+285 QKSK
-292 STETAQLDRGG
+292 TVAPTQLSLGG

-308 EEVNFGEGAVEPIK
+308 EEGNFGEGAVDEPIK
-322 FRGRGGKRAKEEED
+322 FRDRGGKRDKEEEE
-336 SEVEPSKD
+336 SGVEPGKD

-361 QEHMIE
+361 QEHMTE
-367 HCQSGGRRSAKDG
+367 HRHSGAGCGRRLGKGGRFR
-380 RFPCIEC
+380 CIEC
-387 GWNLPSRLAL
+387 GWNLPNRLAL
-397 ADHRRK
+397 ADHHRR

-408 LKILEEIEKLNE
+408 MKILEEIEKLNE
-420 NGKTK
+420 NGKAK
-425 EIQTPDSK
+425 EIHILDSK
-433 VGKHITADSV
+433 VVKLKSPDTAIMQD
-443 GTQNAGPVSIT
+443 AGPVSIP
-454 GKVKDPEIVKSP
+454 GQGSDPEIVTAP
-466 TLSPVPVSAPDSDP
+466 PLSPAPISTSDRDQTTLDSDTTVTPHNSVRSP
-480 AVLDLDTTP
+480 A
-489 PNSIRTPPQARMISA
+489 QARGVSA
-504 YRRRFVCTKC
+504 YRRRFVCSKC

-525 NHSKTHNR
+525 NHTKTHNR
-533 KKPAPQTDSLSPG
+533 KKPALRSDSSSPG
-546 SPSSSASTSLSCGHC
+546 SPSCLASTSLACGHC

-566 STTILR
+566 SQTVLR
-572 EHQTLVHPG
+572 EHQKLVHPE
-581 QVSVTGAQDNETG
+581 QVSISGAQADETG
-594 HRLRSNVG
+594 QHSRSNVG
-602 ARFSKPSLD
+602 AQISNPVPD
-611 SEHLAE
+611 SDHLSGS
-617 CGSLPDAPHNK
+617 GSLPNATQGK
-628 SQQGIT
+628 SQQGVT

-642 DGGAARPASQ
+642 DSAAARPASR
-652 VVFRCVGNRR
+652 VVFKCVGNRR
-662 FSRRGKPWSDLA
+662 FSRRGKTWTDLA
-674 KFDAGLDDDKLPG
+674 KFQSRLDDDKLSG
-687 SEEEEQDQDQ
+687 SEEEQDEDQ
-697 SSELKTV
+697 CTELDND
-704 LSQRE
+704 LSQQD
-709 ANSPVGVKLHT
+709 ANSPVRNKQHT
-720 RARSNTDDCPAQ
+720 RAHADDCSAQ
-732 QSAALSL
+732 QSATLSL
-739 PSKKSIKEEDKQE
+739 SPKKSVKDEDKQE

-762 RRSARVTAAPAGID
+762 RRSNRITAAPAEID

-783 IDEERVRRF
+783 IDEERLRRF
-792 LSEGILDEDKDEI
+792 LSEGILDEDRDEI
-805 DEDTEALKSVER
+805 DEDAETLKSVER

-944 SLGSP
+944 SPGSIQ
-949 EEEDEDEDDEE
+949 EE
-960 EEEKVVKEEG
+960 EEGEMEEEG
-970 EGIIEVKL
+970 EGIVEVKL
-978 EGETSERMLSA
+978 EGETSERTLSA
-989 AVSDALPPASPQRW
+989 AVSDALPSASPQPW
-1003 KKKDRVEECEGD
+1003 KSEDGVKESEGEEE
-1015 DKEAA
+1015 EAA
-1020 EEEDEEELQLPA
+1020 EDEDELQLPA
-1032 LDGLSSSPGK
+1032 LDALSPSPGK
-1042 PALSGV
+1042 TGLCSV
-1048 SADSL
+1048 DQDSL
-1053 SPGEDADTKD
+1053 SPGEDADTKV
-1063 HNLKCEVCD
+1063 HNLKCEVCG

-1077 RRGLS
+1077 RRGMS

-1091 LGITVSESSGAPI
+1091 LGISVSESSGAPI
-1104 DLLYQIAKERSVDR
+1104 DLLYQIAKERNLDSQI
-1118 KVGSPLLEPLTA
+1118 SSSLLEPLSA
-1130 NNSSPSAPPKDD
+1130 KNASASAPQKDED
-1142 ELEDMELDEKPIPLS
+1142 LEDMDLDEKPIPLS
-1157 ILAKAMKAA
+1157 VLAKAAKAV
-1166 PALSSSTP
+1166 PPSSSSTP
-1174 AHSPGAS
+1174 TPSPGAS
-1181 PAPALSGSPSSVVK
+1181 PAPTHSSSPSSVVR

-1221 LTCNLSAPATITT
+1221 LTSNLSPSAAITT
-1234 AKPLWAP
+1234 SKPIWAP

-1319 DGHTEPL
+1319 DSHTEPR
-1326 GLTVPL
+1326 GLTTTTL
-1332 SSPKQSLLML
+1332 SSPKQSLLSL
-1342 SSSSPSLLYKVTT
+1342 SSSSSSSLLYKVTT
-1355 TGGGSTSKA
+1355 AGGGSTSKA
-1364 TSASSSSLLGLPAK
+1364 TSSSASSLLGPPAK
-1378 RLKSSSMQVFRLS
+1378 RHKSSSMQVFRLS

-1397 LPHNEPPKEI
+1397 LPHSEPPKEI

-1449 EIITRRGLPCALPLK
+1449 EIISRRGLPCALPVK

-1480 LSTSSSPSATLLGRL
+1480 LSTSSSPSANLLSRL

-1506 QSAASKSSS
+1506 QPAVSKSSS

-1521 SGLILKLKPEPVQVE
+1521 SGLILKLKPEPVQLE

-1543 GRPGGFSAECLNSS
+1543 GRSGGFSAEPLNCS
-1557 WSSSDNVF
+1557 WSSSDSVF

-1602 HLRQMGITEWSVNGS
+1602 HLRQMGITEWTVNGS

-1628 RGVGG
+1628 RGVDA
-1633 SSRSDQAVKKESSHG
+1633 SSHSDQGVKKESSQG
-1648 ANSLS
+1648 AHSPL
-1653 WENLGGASSSDGLGV
+1653 WESMGGAGSSESLGV
-1668 LGYQSSKFRK
+1668 SGYQTSKYRK

-1690 NKQGLGSS
+1690 HKQGLGSVGPS

-1706 FRMSSLGKRPLS
+1706 FRMSPLGKRSLS
-1718 EEARSVETAHS
+1718 EDAQSVETAHS
-1729 SPHQL
+1729 PPHQL
-1734 KTFSPLPHDFSFK
+1734 KTFSPLPHEFSYK
-1747 RKPSP
+1747 RKSSP

-1824 SALKKQKA
+1824 STLKKKA
-1832 SSSTS
+1832 SSSSS

-1847 AVSLVRPLSHD
+1847 AVSLVRPLSREVSH
-1858 ASQGSSRTA
+1858 GSSKTT
-1867 EGEAGSNLQASS
+1867 EGEAGTNQQAAPF
-1879 VRAGRSSPSLSRL
+1879 RPGRSSPSPSRL
-1892 GGLPLQAQVARSE
+1892 ISSLPLQAQVARSE

-1923 CPDGAERDSG
+1923 CPDGTERDSG
-1933 PPKTPRTGT
+1933 PPKPPRTGT

-1995 NYNKPTAS
+1995 NYNKPAAP
-2003 KAAVAK
+2003 KAASAE
-2009 PPALADAPA
+2009 PPA
-2018 PALADAPAPALADA
+2018 PADD
-2032 PASDLAD
+2032 
-2039 APAMAAAPAP
+2039 
-2049 APAPVPVQAPAPAS
+2049 PAPVQASAPAS
-2063 TSTSRTTS
+2063 TSTSSTTSTTPALTS
-2071 TPTCVTA
+2071 TPTRTTA
-2078 PNSCSPTPTAE
+2078 PNSHSPTPPAE
-2089 CTPAITATEI
+2089 CAPTVTATEI
-2099 VQVSEEQPS
+2099 VKVSEEQPT
-2108 LTTTPISLPTQTA
+2108 LTPTPIPLTTQTA

>member
-1 MEPEGQPLT
+1 MEPEGPLT

-23 QSPAKPAFPDCTLEP
+23 QTFLSCTLQS
-38 SCSPRLRDGLMSAKC
+38 SCSPNVRDGLMSAKC
-53 SWGHAGDEE
+53 SWGHAGDEGSLETE
-62 GSEQTEGPQPAADLR
+62 GSQPSADQGKN
-77 RSAQRTFKSSAFPSS
+77 AQRRFRSSAFPSS

-100 KETLDE
+100 KEMLDE
-106 EELQNFSNPHGLAAH
+106 EELQHFSNPHGLAAH

-129 LRIDCEDDQEPEK
+129 LRLDSEDEPGPEK
-142 LQHFHTKTDTFT
+142 LHCKRDASA
-154 PVEGHNESTKTEKP
+154 PEEGHNNNNESTKREEP
-168 NTSQIGQTKSD
+168 NTSQLGLPQLANT
-179 SKVWNVSEGAE
+179 KVWNVSEGTE
-190 PCLSKVKPKEGC
+190 LFLSKVKLKEGC
-202 QMEKEEEADS
+202 QMEEEVKNSAGD
-212 SEGEKRPKGKE
+212 EGEKRAKGKE
-223 TEEPERDVYTFPG
+223 TKESERDVYTFPG

-280 AKLAG
+280 GQQAG
-285 LNPQKSK
+285 VSLQKSK
-292 STETAQLDRGG
+292 ISEMVQLSQSG

-308 EEVNFGEGAVEPIK
+308 EDVSFGDGAAEDPIK
-322 FRGRGGKRAKEEED
+322 FRDREGKRDKEEE
-336 SEVEPSKD
+336 SAVEPGQE

-361 QEHMIE
+361 QEHMVE
-367 HCQSGGRRSAKDG
+367 HFQSGSGGGRRLGKGG
-380 RFPCIEC
+380 RFRCMEC
-387 GWNLPSRLAL
+387 GWNLPNRLAL
-397 ADHRRK
+397 ADHHKK

-408 LKILEEIEKLNE
+408 MKILEEIEKLNE
-420 NGKTK
+420 NGKAS
-425 EIQTPDSK
+425 EILKLDNKVLKHLSPDPAVMQDAS
-433 VGKHITADSV
+433 
-443 GTQNAGPVSIT
+443 PVSIP
-454 GKVKDPEIVKSP
+454 GKVSEAEIVTSP
-466 TLSPVPVSAPDSDP
+466 PLSPAPVSTPEADP
-480 AVLDLDTTP
+480 AFV
-489 PNSIRTPPQARMISA
+489 NSDINSVQSPAQAQAVSA
-504 YRRRFVCTKC
+504 YRRRFFCSKC

-533 KKPAPQTDSLSPG
+533 KKTARRAPD
-546 SPSSSASTSLSCGHC
+546 SPSPASASASCASSTSLACGHC

-566 STTILR
+566 SQTQLR
-572 EHQTLVHPG
+572 EHQKLVHPEQFSISADESG
-581 QVSVTGAQDNETG
+581 QDSNSSVDPRISKSILDSDHLSVSGSRPDRAQD
-594 HRLRSNVG
+594 
-602 ARFSKPSLD
+602 
-611 SEHLAE
+611 
-617 CGSLPDAPHNK
+617 K
-628 SQQGIT
+628 SQPKVT

-642 DGGAARPASQ
+642 GSAAVRPSSQ
-652 VVFRCVGNRR
+652 VAFKCVGNRR
-662 FSRRGKPWSDLA
+662 FSKRGKAWTDLA
-674 KFDAGLDDDKLPG
+674 KFHPRINDDKLPG
-687 SEEEEQDQDQ
+687 SEEEDQEEYESTELDNELQKQD
-697 SSELKTV
+697 
-704 LSQRE
+704 
-709 ANSPVGVKLHT
+709 ANSPGLKRHT
-720 RARSNTDDCPAQ
+720 RARSNTEDGSTQ
-732 QSAALSL
+732 QSATAS
-739 PSKKSIKEEDKQE
+739 PSPNKSVKDEGKQE
-752 AEKDG
+752 VEKEG

-762 RRSARVTAAPAGID
+762 RRSARATAAPAELD
-776 SDDDDDD
+776 SDDEDD

-792 LSEGILDEDKDEI
+792 LSEGILEEDKDEI
-805 DEDTEALKSVER
+805 DEDTETLKSVER

-937 IPTAPPR
+937 IPTGPPR
-944 SLGSP
+944 SLSSP
-949 EEEDEDEDDEE
+949 QGEEEEEEEDE
-960 EEEKVVKEEG
+960 G
-970 EGIIEVKL
+970 EGITQVKL
-978 EGETSERMLSA
+978 EGEMSERTLSA
-989 AVSDALPPASPQRW
+989 AVSDALPSTSPQHW
-1003 KKKDRVEECEGD
+1003 KEEEEEEEEEEEDAEEERKGD
-1015 DKEAA
+1015 EEEAA

-1042 PALSGV
+1042 TGV
-1048 SADSL
+1048 CSVDTDRL
-1053 SPGEDADTKD
+1053 SPGEDVDTKV
-1063 HNLKCEVCD
+1063 HNLKCEVCG

-1091 LGITVSESSGAPI
+1091 LGISVSESSGAPI
-1104 DLLYQIAKERSVDR
+1104 DLLYQIAKERNIDSQI
-1118 KVGSPLLEPLTA
+1118 SSSLLEPLSA
-1130 NNSSPSAPPKDD
+1130 KNSSPPATQKD
-1142 ELEDMELDEKPIPLS
+1142 EHLEDMDLDEKPIPLS
-1157 ILAKAMKAA
+1157 ILAKASKAV
-1166 PALSSSTP
+1166 PPSSSSTP
-1174 AHSPGAS
+1174 TPSPGVS
-1181 PAPALSGSPSSVVK
+1181 PAPPQSGSPSSVVR

-1221 LTCNLSAPATITT
+1221 LTPSLSGPSTVTVT
-1234 AKPLWAP
+1234 KPLWAP

-1305 DTDDFKHKASALQL
+1305 DTDDFKHKANALQL
-1319 DGHTEPL
+1319 DGPPEPR
-1326 GLTVPL
+1326 GLTTTTL
-1332 SSPKQSLLML
+1332 SPPKQSQLSL
-1342 SSSSPSLLYKVTT
+1342 SSSPPSSLLYKMTT
-1355 TGGGSTSKA
+1355 PGGGLTSKA
-1364 TSASSSSLLGLPAK
+1364 TSSSASSLLGPPAK

-1397 LPHNEPPKEI
+1397 LPHSEPPKEI

-1449 EIITRRGLPCALPLK
+1449 EIITRRGLPCALPIK
-1464 PLKTP
+1464 PHKTP

-1480 LSTSSSPSATLLGRL
+1480 LSTSSSPSATLLSRL

-1506 QSAASKSSS
+1506 QPAVSKSSP

-1521 SGLILKLKPEPVQVE
+1521 TSGLILKLKPEPVQLE
-1536 VTTPGAV
+1536 VTTPGTM
-1543 GRPGGFSAECLNSS
+1543 GRSGRLSTEPLSCS
-1557 WSSSDNVF
+1557 WSSSDSVF

-1628 RGVGG
+1628 RG
-1633 SSRSDQAVKKESSHG
+1633 
-1648 ANSLS
+1648 
-1653 WENLGGASSSDGLGV
+1653 
-1668 LGYQSSKFRK
+1668 
-1678 SPLSLLQSGSRL
+1678 SGSRL
-1690 NKQGLGSS
+1690 HKQGLGSLGPS
-1698 ATPPAGKF
+1698 ATPPAGKL
-1706 FRMSSLGKRPLS
+1706 FRMSPLGKRPLS
-1718 EEARSVETAHS
+1718 QDAQSVEMSHS
-1729 SPHQL
+1729 PPHQL
-1734 KTFSPLPHDFSFK
+1734 KAFSPLQHEFSYK
-1747 RKPSP
+1747 RKTSP

-1824 SALKKQKA
+1824 STLKKKA
-1832 SSSTS
+1832 SSSS
-1837 SSSSQWSSSL
+1837 SSSSSSTSQWSSSL
-1847 AVSLVRPLSHD
+1847 AVSLVRPPTCEV
-1858 ASQGSSRTA
+1858 SQGSSKIK
-1867 EGEAGSNLQASS
+1867 EGEAGTNLQATSIRPS
-1879 VRAGRSSPSLSRL
+1879 HSSPSPSRL
-1892 GGLPLQAQVARSE
+1892 TDGLPLQAQVARSE

-1923 CPDGAERDSG
+1923 FPDGTERDSG
-1933 PPKTPRTGT
+1933 PPKPPRTGT

-1953 PLVKLVGKFYT
+1953 PLVKLVGKLYT

-1995 NYNKPTAS
+1995 NYNKPAVP
-2003 KAAVAK
+2003 KAASAE
-2009 PPALADAPA
+2009 PPA
-2018 PALADAPAPALADA
+2018 PADD
-2032 PASDLAD
+2032 
-2039 APAMAAAPAP
+2039 
-2049 APAPVPVQAPAPAS
+2049 PAPVQASAPAS
-2063 TSTSRTTS
+2063 TSTSSSTSTTPALTS
-2071 TPTCVTA
+2071 TPNRTTA
-2078 PNSCSPTPTAE
+2078 PNTRCPTPLAE
-2089 CTPAITATEI
+2089 CAPTITATEL
-2099 VQVSEEQPS
+2099 VKVSEEQPT
-2108 LTTTPISLPTQTA
+2108 LTATPVPLPTQIV